1 MSLPSSEGVN
11 WMNLRRLGGLSAL
24 ILAAAYLVGAV
35 LNFTLLDT
43 SSILDPVAKVDFITG
58 KQTLFQVWIFFVYV
72 VFGVCLVF
80 LAEALL
86 EQLRAPERSGS
97 APALARTATAFALI
111 WAGLLIA
118 AGNVYIA
125 GLTNVSAAFGQ
136 YPAQAVS
143 AWLAIDSVHQ
153 GLSGTAE
160 IPGGL
165 WTLLISLAMLQAAR
179 YPRALCY
186 LGIAIGA
193 LGLLTV
199 IPALFMP
206 AVAAYALGHCA
217 WWIWL
222 AVLLLRKGSPET
234 ARGSS
239 RLGPVSVPGEGT
251 LTEGIGKRSSR

>member
-1 MSLPSSEGVN
+1 MV
-11 WMNLRRLGGLSAL
+11 NLRRVGGLSAL
-24 ILAAAYLVGAV
+24 ILAAAYLVGAG

-43 SSILDPVAKVDFITG
+43 SSILDPVAKLAFIAG
-58 KQTLFQVWIFFVYV
+58 KQTLFQLQIFFIYV

-80 LAEALL
+80 LAEALY
-86 EQLRAPERSGS
+86 EQMKSPAEAGR

-111 WAGLLIA
+111 WAGLLIG
-118 AGNVYIA
+118 AGNVFIA
-125 GLTNVSAAFGQ
+125 GLTTVAGLFGQ
-136 YPAQAVS
+136 NPVQAAT
-143 AWLAIDSVHQ
+143 AWLAIDSVHL

-179 YPRALCY
+179 FPRALSY
-186 LGIAIGA
+186 LGIATGA

-206 AVAAYALGHCA
+206 AVALYALGHCA

-222 AVLLLRKGSPET
+222 AVLLLRKGSLEASP
-234 ARGSS
+234 ARQE
-239 RLGPVSVPGEGT
+239 LAPG
-251 LTEGIGKRSSR
+251 LSPQ

>member
-1 MSLPSSEGVN
+1 
-11 WMNLRRLGGLSAL
+11 MNLRKVGGLSAL
-24 ILAAAYLVGAV
+24 VLALAYVVGAV

-43 SSILDPVAKVDFITG
+43 SSILDPVAKVSFLAS

-86 EQLRAPERSGS
+86 EQLRAPAGSGS
-97 APALARTATAFALI
+97 APALASTATAFALI

-125 GLTNVSAAFGQ
+125 GLSTVAGVFGQ
-136 YPAQAVS
+136 NPAQAAS
-143 AWLAIDSVHQ
+143 AWLAIDSVHL

-165 WTLLISLAMLQAAR
+165 WTLLISLATLQAAR
-179 YPRALCY
+179 FPRALSY
-186 LGIAIGA
+186 LGIATGA
-193 LGLLTV
+193 VGLLTV
-199 IPALFMP
+199 IPAVFMP
-206 AVAAYALGHCA
+206 AVAVYALGHCA

-222 AVLLLRKGSPET
+222 GVLLLRKGSLHA
-234 ARGSS
+234 ARA
-239 RLGPVSVPGEGT
+239 RQELAPG
-251 LTEGIGKRSSR
+251 LSPQ

>member
-1 MSLPSSEGVN
+1 
-11 WMNLRRLGGLSAL
+11 MNLRKIGGLSAL
-24 ILAAAYLVGAV
+24 ILAAAYVVGLV

-43 SSILDPVAKVDFITG
+43 SSILDPVAKVSFLAG
-58 KQTLFQVWIFFVYV
+58 KQTLFQVYIFFVYV

-86 EQLRAPERSGS
+86 EQLRAPAGSGS

-125 GLTNVSAAFGQ
+125 GLNTVAGVFGQ
-136 YPAQAVS
+136 NPAQAAT
-143 AWLAIDSVHQ
+143 AWLAIDSVHL

-179 YPRALCY
+179 FPRALSY
-186 LGIAIGA
+186 LGIATGA
-193 LGLLTV
+193 VGLLTV
-199 IPALFMP
+199 IPAVFMP
-206 AVAAYALGHCA
+206 AVAVYALGHCA

-222 AVLLLRKGSPET
+222 GVLLLSKGSLNAAQ
-234 ARGSS
+234 ARQE
-239 RLGPVSVPGEGT
+239 LAPG
-251 LTEGIGKRSSR
+251 LSPQ

>member
-1 MSLPSSEGVN
+1 
-11 WMNLRRLGGLSAL
+11 MNLRRLGGLSAL
-24 ILAAAYLVGAV
+24 ILAASYVVGCV

-43 SSILDPVAKVDFITG
+43 SSILDPVAKVSFLAS
-58 KQTLFQVWIFFVYV
+58 KQTLFQVWIFFIYV

-80 LAEALL
+80 LAEALD
-86 EQLRAPERSGS
+86 EQLRPA

-125 GLTNVSAAFGQ
+125 GLNTVSGAFAEN
-136 YPAQAVS
+136 PAQAAT

-165 WTLLISLAMLQAAR
+165 WTLLVSLAALQAA
-179 YPRALCY
+179 YFPRTLNY
-186 LGIAIGA
+186 LGIATGIV
-193 LGLLTV
+193 GLLTA
-199 IPALFMP
+199 IPVLFMP

-217 WWIWL
+217 WWVWL
-222 AVLLLRKGSPET
+222 AVLLLRKGSLDT
-234 ARGSS
+234 APGRQSLAPSLS
-239 RLGPVSVPGEGT
+239 RQ
-251 LTEGIGKRSSR
+251 

>member
-1 MSLPSSEGVN
+1 
-11 WMNLRRLGGLSAL
+11 MNLRRLGGLSAL
-24 ILAAAYLVGAV
+24 ILAAAYVVGCA

-43 SSILDPVAKVDFITG
+43 SSILDPVEKVSTLVG
-58 KQTLFQVWIFFVYV
+58 KQSLFSIWIFFIYV

-80 LAEALL
+80 LARALD
-86 EQLRAPERSGS
+86 EQLRPA

-125 GLTNVSAAFGQ
+125 GLNNIAGAFAQ
-136 YPAQAVS
+136 NPAQATA

-165 WTLLISLAMLQAAR
+165 WTLLVSLAALQAAR
-179 YPRALCY
+179 FPRALSY
-186 LGIAIGA
+186 LGVATGTA
-193 LGLLTV
+193 GLLTM
-199 IPALFMP
+199 IPLLFMP

-222 AVLLLRKGSPET
+222 AVLLLLKGSLDT
-234 ARGSS
+234 AQAR
-239 RLGPVSVPGEGT
+239 PGFAPS
-251 LTEGIGKRSSR
+251 LSPQ